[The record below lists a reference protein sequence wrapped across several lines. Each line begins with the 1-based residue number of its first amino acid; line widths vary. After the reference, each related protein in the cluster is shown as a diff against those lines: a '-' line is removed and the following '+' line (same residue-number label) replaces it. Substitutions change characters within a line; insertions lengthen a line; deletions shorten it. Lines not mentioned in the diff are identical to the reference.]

1 MIRNLYSCS
10 QLTII
15 TIFLSRYS
23 QKASMLARCFRLIK
37 TKTNHRSYFF
47 YEYLHKRINVY
58 MYKCE
63 STHASIYIHIYIL
76 YLYIYTY
83 AYMYTC
89 TCKHVMY
96 VYIMCAYLLYIKCLF
111 LLLCESSVC
120 RMRRKRKIDRTNNQT
135 NYRQSKYFRM
145 HRMTNS
151 HSHCSNSANRL

>member
-1 MIRNLYSCS
+1 MFYKYFWYEICIVVHSWRLLQFFFRVIAKKHQCS
-10 QLTII
+10 
-15 TIFLSRYS
+15 
-23 QKASMLARCFRLIK
+23 LAALDWLNK
-37 TKTNHRSYFF
+37 NHWSYFF
-47 YEYLHKRINVY
+47 YEYLHKRINVC
-58 MYKCE
+58 MHKCE
-63 STHASIYIHIYIL
+63 STHASIYIYIYTYIYIL

-135 NYRQSKYFRM
+135 NYR
-145 HRMTNS
+145 
-151 HSHCSNSANRL
+151 